1 MNLYIHN
8 TLTNK
13 KELFVPHKKNKVN
26 MYVCGPTVYSNPHIG
41 NARAALIGDLYFRLL
56 SELFSEVTYIR
67 NLTDVDD
74 KIIKRAKE
82 DNVAIHEI
90 TEKFAD
96 IYNKDLDV
104 KELESRSLNIYHK
117 KLKKKSIVKI
127 TNPENNK
134 FLIAEVKSNKIK
146 FSNFYNSI
154 LSLRIAEELELNINE
169 PFIEIVA
176 VSKNST
182 FIAKKAKMFEEE
194 RTVAEKA
201 PVDGIEINDLNI
213 INEKKDIITKKNFSY
228 SIKVADFY
236 YNDTAQNMID
246 KIINET
252 SINNAQI
259 IRLSKTKYRVLI
271 GPFNDIKTLKDSFE
285 KMNSLNFE
293 NLEILKNV

>member
-1 MNLYIHN
+1 MNY
-8 TLTNK
+8 K
-13 KELFVPHKKNKVN
+13 
-26 MYVCGPTVYSNPHIG
+26 
-41 NARAALIGDLYFRLL
+41 LIKAIFLIIFLL
-56 SELFSEVTYIR
+56 SCDQSINKRSKV
-67 NLTDVDD
+67 
-74 KIIKRAKE
+74 IKFDLENKYK
-82 DNVAIHEI
+82 NSG
-90 TEKFAD
+90 FAL